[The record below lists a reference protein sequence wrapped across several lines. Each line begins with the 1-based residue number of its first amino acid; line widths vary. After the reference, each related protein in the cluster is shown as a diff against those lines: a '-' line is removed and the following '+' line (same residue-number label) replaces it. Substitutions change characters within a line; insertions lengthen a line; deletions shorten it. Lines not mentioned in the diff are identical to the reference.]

1 LQQTRDISSLLID
14 AILVCIAGIFLG
26 VIFNNN
32 AYVGPPDQATCDVL
46 PLEVLRKECMMP
58 MSDPVTGIAM
68 LSILALSLTA
78 VASSLRVFGSE
89 RVNFWRE
96 ASSGINTLS
105 YFLGKDVSQI
115 PNMLIAPLI
124 FETLYYSL
132 VAPRSPFL
140 QLYSIF
146 IVVQFSSVG
155 IGYLVSVLVK
165 PQVSQLTGVVT
176 ILVFMMFSGPKPPLP
191 QLKTMPIPVPYVP
204 YISFLRWGQEAVYI
218 TEVNQ
223 YRNVYNIS
231 TGLEVLGYSSDNYRM
246 DLVMMLSL
254 GIAFRIFAFI
264 FMVILNRDKKK

>member
-1 LQQTRDISSLLID
+1 
-14 AILVCIAGIFLG
+14 
-26 VIFNNN
+26 
-32 AYVGPPDQATCDVL
+32 
-46 PLEVLRKECMMP
+46 
-58 MSDPVTGIAM
+58 
-68 LSILALSLTA
+68 
-78 VASSLRVFGSE
+78 
-89 RVNFWRE
+89 
-96 ASSGINTLS
+96 
-105 YFLGKDVSQI
+105 
-115 PNMLIAPLI
+115 
-124 FETLYYSL
+124 LYYSL